1 MTTAFFSTVRPSKIL
16 PIGDFISNWQDFY
29 GSYNIPEES
38 QNIETGL
45 KGSPKAQAMAK
56 SSFRKIKRS
65 KTLDMSSFFT
75 SIEGIYS
82 ENTED
87 PHKANS
93 SKSNSIPLHMRVKFC
108 DDQSKGENS
117 MDFSSLDT
125 AITPLRELKIEETS
139 TFTPFIVKESPRKIG
154 GNNDSEHDP
163 IRTALIKDLRNTQ
176 RRADRDEQNGNKE
189 TRKYSMKKGLL
200 KKNTNS
206 SRILKFD

>member
-1 MTTAFFSTVRPSKIL
+1 MTTAFFSTVKPSKIL
-16 PIGDFISNWQDFY
+16 PIGDFISDWQDFY
-29 GSYNIPEES
+29 VSYNIPEES
-38 QNIETGL
+38 QNIETEL

-65 KTLDMSSFFT
+65 KTLDMNSFFS

-82 ENTED
+82 ENTD
-87 PHKANS
+87 DLQKACS

-139 TFTPFIVKESPRKIG
+139 TFTPFIIKGSPRKIG
-154 GNNDSEHDP
+154 SNNNNEQDP

-176 RRADRDEQNGNKE
+176 RRGDKDAQDGNKE
-189 TRKYSMKKGLL
+189 TRKYSMRKGLL
-200 KKNTNS
+200 KKTTNS